1 MEPPHSPAGSAS
13 TARATTDSTTIDLD
27 HWVSSA
33 VDEELDF
40 SEDFLHKLIEA
51 RAKVQAET
59 PEQEDPQ
66 QKVDK
71 KSFNEWKIAATGGE
85 IQMRGTAPG
94 NAFYDRKRNDAA
106 FAERYKACIGGPA
119 KRKFKQD
126 FFEDGWKL
134 MQHSKRFKQSFR
146 DVDEEKVEAMTFGGL
161 VIDYG
166 GWSWPPAVRG
176 AKSTAARCALLG
188 GRWMYKDEWSGLW
201 MFSKVTKIHHEY
213 FENCWEE
220 CKEWA
225 LKDGSLQLALPAGGP
240 APKPL
245 ENAGSRQP
253 LPLENAAP
261 AEPPRAE
268 SATPARAALEAAA
281 KSAEEAAKKAAEAKS
296 AEEVGK
302 KATEE
307 AANKAAEEAAKK
319 AADEAAEK
327 LKQDGAD
334 TKKALNVQL
343 KKMQALKKRLQDA
356 QQKGNQFVVQ
366 VTSKDPK
373 YDWANSQKHLSKV
386 EAELRAM
393 EGKLLPADR
402 ELMTF
407 DVPKLKRSYT
417 TEKILE
423 MVAGFLSK
431 QSAVMKLESMV
442 EKMLD
447 LHERENRA
455 A

>member
-1 MEPPHSPAGSAS
+1 M
-13 TARATTDSTTIDLD
+13 D
-27 HWVSSA
+27 
-33 VDEELDF
+33 
-40 SEDFLHKLIEA
+40 
-51 RAKVQAET
+51 
-59 PEQEDPQ
+59 
-66 QKVDK
+66 
-71 KSFNEWKIAATGGE
+71 
-85 IQMRGTAPG
+85 
-94 NAFYDRKRNDAA
+94 
-106 FAERYKACIGGPA
+106 C
-119 KRKFKQD
+119 
-126 FFEDGWKL
+126 
-134 MQHSKRFKQSFR
+134 
-146 DVDEEKVEAMTFGGL
+146 TF
-161 VIDYG
+161 
-166 GWSWPPAVRG
+166 
-176 AKSTAARCALLG
+176 
-188 GRWMYKDEWSGLW
+188 
-201 MFSKVTKIHHEY
+201 
-213 FENCWEE
+213 
-220 CKEWA
+220 
-225 LKDGSLQLALPAGGP
+225 
-240 APKPL
+240 
-245 ENAGSRQP
+245 
-253 LPLENAAP
+253 
-261 AEPPRAE
+261 
-268 SATPARAALEAAA
+268 
-281 KSAEEAAKKAAEAKS
+281 
-296 AEEVGK
+296 
-302 KATEE
+302 
-307 AANKAAEEAAKK
+307 EEAAKK

-373 YDWANSQKHLSKV
+373 YDWANSPKHFSKV

-431 QSAVMKLESMV
+431 QSAVVQLESMV